1 MGLLSDLNVP
11 SRTIPNQ
18 DFTPPSI
25 NFKEATPYGE
35 LSEMSRERLVR
46 LYNEKASD
54 GSPGAIM
61 RMHLVLSELHRRDAE
76 DREKEMINNNRR
88 TLWLTIFIAVL
99 TFTNVAVAVL
109 QAFGVV

>member
-1 MGLLSDLNVP
+1 
-11 SRTIPNQ
+11 
-18 DFTPPSI
+18 
-25 NFKEATPYGE
+25 
-35 LSEMSRERLVR
+35 MSRERLVR

-76 DREKEMINNNRR
+76 DREKEMINNRR